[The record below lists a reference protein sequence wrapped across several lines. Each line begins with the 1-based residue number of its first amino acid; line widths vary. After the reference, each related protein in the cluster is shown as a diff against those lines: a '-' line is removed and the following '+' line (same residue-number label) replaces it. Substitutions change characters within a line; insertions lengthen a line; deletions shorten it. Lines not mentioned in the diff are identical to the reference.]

1 MHFNASK
8 TTSEYL
14 EGSFIQTAAQKI
26 EETAP
31 YLWSLVT
38 GILDANPACQR
49 AMPQSESQ
57 IINEL
62 AAQTEGDLGEIG
74 GEEDDI
80 SPDEDEDDTES
91 NTKGKKHQEI

>member
-1 MHFNASK
+1 MPQK

-31 YLWSLVT
+31 YLWFLVT
-38 GILDANPACQR
+38 GILDANPARQH

-91 NTKGKKHQEI
+91 NTKGKKRQEI